1 VISIEA
7 LLAYKS
13 ANGKIRTASRDSK
26 FAVAD
31 ELKDGSLITV
41 FNEDGE
47 VLDQRILKGKSVEEG
62 LEYYVGPLKI
72 VESEYKEVEV
82 KAVCPRCGKR
92 SIRRELDLVDTRKLS
107 NVPVVPIY
115 VCTSCGQGFYSLT
128 KEYLKKIVDE
138 HLDLFSAEENSERE
152 KNEEA
157 FINELNEYIIRIF
170 ASKKLMRIKIEK

>member
-1 VISIEA
+1 MILIEA

-13 ANGKIRTASRDSK
+13 SNGKVRTASIDGK
-26 FAVAD
+26 FVIAD

-41 FNEDGE
+41 FNENGE

-62 LEYYVGPLKI
+62 LEYYVGPIKI
-72 VESEYKEVEV
+72 VESEYKEVEIN
-82 KAVCPRCGKR
+82 AACQRCGKK
-92 SIRRELDLVDTRKLS
+92 SIRRELDLVDTRKMS

-138 HLDLFSAEENSERE
+138 HLDLLSAEESRERE

>member
-1 VISIEA
+1 MISIEA

-13 ANGKIRTASRDSK
+13 PNGKVRTASRDGK
-26 FAVAD
+26 FAIAD
-31 ELKDGSLITV
+31 ELKDGSLITF
-41 FNEDGE
+41 FNENGE
-47 VLDQRILKGKSVEEG
+47 VLDQRILKGKSIEEG

>member
-13 ANGKIRTASRDSK
+13 PNGKVRTASRDGK
-26 FAVAD
+26 FAIAD
-31 ELKDGSLITV
+31 ELKDGSLITF
-41 FNEDGE
+41 FNENGE
-47 VLDQRILKGKSVEEG
+47 VLDQRILKGKSIEEG

>member
-1 VISIEA
+1 MISIEA

-13 ANGKIRTASRDSK
+13 ANGKARTASRDGK
-26 FAVAD
+26 FVVAD
-31 ELKDGSLITV
+31 ELKDCSLITF
-41 FNEDGE
+41 FNENGE

-138 HLDLFSAEENSERE
+138 HLDLFSAEESSERE
-152 KNEEA
+152 KNEDA
-157 FINELNEYIIRIF
+157 FINELYEYIIRIF